1 MGLSET
7 VSSVKKK
14 VEKELDVPCE
24 LQRLVFKGS
33 PLTGNM
39 ISNVK
44 HSCIGKKPVF
54 QNELISKITSVMGC
68 IR

>member
-39 ISNVK
+39 ISNVR
-44 HSCIGKKPVF
+44 PM
-54 QNELISKITSVMGC
+54 ELRLLFTVTLTLES
-68 IR
+68 